1 MQKYSEVK
9 QFKITDEPIIKS
21 NVIIIHATDNA
32 NVRQKCIYFPGYR
45 DAKDTDIIKALQA
58 NKTVFFEGNFQPDRR
73 TNQMQFIIN
82 KVSNANK
89 EQAVTALESTQEALS
104 MPNEELL
111 PLEERTLPDKKY
123 SFVHPKN
130 KETVTFWSD
139 GIYFWLEGEK
149 HDKKKMNFKFIENYN
164 SCVTLDKALLPD
176 WYTVQVAQNLIK
188 EQQDNSKMAA
198 LLDDFATY

>member
-1 MQKYSEVK
+1 MKKLDTIAAVVTKVPSPSSSFSSVGKVK
-9 QFKITDEPIIKS
+9 IENEEMPMVAF
-21 NVIIIHATDNA
+21 NNLNA
-32 NVRQKCIYFPGYR
+32 L
-45 DAKDTDIIKALQA
+45 IKAKFFNLKQGQSIFISGRIDPA
-58 NKTVFFEGNFQPDRR
+58 SKMGKRVIAEDVHDAQEYTPAKELTVEE
-73 TNQMQFIIN
+73 T
-82 KVSNANK
+82 
-89 EQAVTALESTQEALS
+89 LS

-164 SCVTLDKALLPD
+164 SCVTSDKALLPD